1 MKDNKLIAEFM
12 GWNTTDCDEIFTE
25 PAGMMERYTTAE
37 MEFQTSWDWLMP
49 VIENID
55 HLQYESVK
63 GIEDALSTRHIGDT
77 HKAVVEFIKTHNAK
91 RLMSWVSYDE
101 PFICG
106 SCREHCS
113 EYTYS
118 EDRDVDEC
126 NNCKTS
132 NHENSNPR

>member
-1 MKDNKLIAEFM
+1 M

-77 HKAVVEFIKTHNAK
+77 HKAVVEFIKTYNDGNA
-91 RLMSWVSYDE
+91 RTD
-101 PFICG
+101 
-106 SCREHCS
+106 
-113 EYTYS
+113 
-118 EDRDVDEC
+118 
-126 NNCKTS
+126 
-132 NHENSNPR
+132 

>member
-77 HKAVVEFIKTHNAK
+77 HKAVVEFIKTYNDGNA
-91 RLMSWVSYDE
+91 RTD
-101 PFICG
+101 
-106 SCREHCS
+106 
-113 EYTYS
+113 
-118 EDRDVDEC
+118 
-126 NNCKTS
+126 
-132 NHENSNPR
+132 